1 MVSGEAHSTRCF
13 SVNVAPRRLD
23 GFEVVHHLE
32 QPAHHLFPETLIA
45 ETVLVAQVIEGV
57 AGADLIGLLAQQLQ
71 ATAHRDP
78 MVEGASQGDQG
89 QMRGM
94 EDTALVRGGF
104 DFDIG
109 PELFKGR
116 LFPDLYRRRKARSS
130 SRW

>member
-1 MVSGEAHSTRCF
+1 
-13 SVNVAPRRLD
+13 
-23 GFEVVHHLE
+23 
-32 QPAHHLFPETLIA
+32 
-45 ETVLVAQVIEGV
+45 VLVAQVIEGV

-109 PELFKGR
+109 P
-116 LFPDLYRRRKARSS
+116 DSRKSS
-130 SRW
+130 ADANWLGLCSTISGTETTTNR